1 MFLYMHVYIIVEKP
15 ATEYDIITSI
25 LDHPYNKLVRPIDP
39 VVNVTH
45 SLIPKEMLHFVS
57 F

>member
-1 MFLYMHVYIIVEKP
+1 MFLYMHIYIIVEKP